1 MTAQPSQKER
11 IAALRA
17 ALGPNLTIMGHHYQH
32 ESVIRHTDLRGDS
45 LELARRVATTDA
57 ASIVFC
63 GVYFMAESAALLA
76 RPGQKVYLPEHSANC
91 VMAQMAPAERVDA
104 VLRALQADGR
114 KVVPLAYVNT
124 SLAVKAVVG
133 RHGGAVC
140 TSANARTMLEWTR
153 KQGDAVLFMPDKNLA
168 RNTANLLGIPDDK
181 RHMLDVRAAS
191 FGTDVLTD
199 EARRAELL
207 IWPGCCAI
215 HARFNLRQMETA
227 RAAHPGCR
235 IVVHPECS
243 PEVVNAADAAGSTT
257 TIIRFADEAPDG
269 STVIVGT
276 EINLVQRLA
285 RQHAGRLTVLPL
297 LESACSHMAR
307 VTEPKLLRTLEGVA
321 AGTETPVTVPMD
333 LHEPAKAA
341 LQRMLDACA

>member
-1 MTAQPSQKER
+1 MSTQPSRKDR

-17 ALGPNLTIMGHHYQH
+17 TLGPDLIIMGHHYQH

-45 LELARRVATTDA
+45 LELARRAAATDA
-57 ASIVFC
+57 AGIVFC

-91 VMAQMAPAERVDA
+91 VMAQMSPADRVDA
-104 VLRALQADGR
+104 VLRALRADGR

-140 TSANARTMLEWTR
+140 TSANAPAMLEWTR
-153 KQGDAVLFMPDKNLA
+153 SQGDAVLFVPDKNLA
-168 RNTANLLGIPDDK
+168 RNTANLLGIPEDK
-181 RHMLDVRAAS
+181 RHMLDVRAGS
-191 FGTDVLTD
+191 FAADVRSD

-243 PEVVNAADAAGSTT
+243 PEVVGAADASGSTT
-257 TIIRFADEAPDG
+257 AIIRYTGEAPDG

-276 EINLVQRLA
+276 ETNLVRRLA
-285 RQHAGRLTVLPL
+285 RQHARRLTVLPL
-297 LESACSHMAR
+297 LESVCSHMAR
-307 VTEPKLLRTLEGVA
+307 VTEPKLLRTLERVA
-321 AGTETPVTVPMD
+321 AGAESPVMVPLE
-333 LHEPAKAA
+333 LHEPARAA
-341 LQRMLDACA
+341 LQRMLDACS